1 MDVYE
6 KAGTFKVSC
15 DKELFGTEEIELEY
29 VLHQQREENLTEHL
43 LFIQTH
49 FSKMYHIIL
58 KGILTAYN
66 KSPKWDVWSDET
78 QTFSRIEFHSC
89 KEIHKYLGMP
99 TIQVIN
105 HKSKILFG
113 FSFFQNNRLSME
125 HGLTAILEGCSLL
138 FIDTDDFC
146 NILRNL
152 DFPDSNR
159 YKEYLYHLVR

>member
-78 QTFSRIEFHSC
+78 QTFQELNFIPVKKF
-89 KEIHKYLGMP
+89 
-99 TIQVIN
+99 IN
-105 HKSKILFG
+105 ISVC
-113 FSFFQNNRLSME
+113 Q
-125 HGLTAILEGCSLL
+125 
-138 FIDTDDFC
+138 
-146 NILRNL
+146 
-152 DFPDSNR
+152 
-159 YKEYLYHLVR
+159 LYR